1 MRFFQMDARKFTERL
16 PGTPE
21 QVRNARLI
29 IAKVLGDAHPC
40 IDDAVLLASE
50 TATNAIRHTDSARP
64 GGGFALTVD
73 HTDAWARITVGD
85 DGSTNVPCLCPL
97 TPTSANG
104 RGMKLL
110 DMLAY
115 RWGLVREKSRNEV
128 WFEVGR

>member
-1 MRFFQMDARKFTERL
+1 MGFFQMDARKFTEWL

-21 QVRNARLI
+21 QVRNARMI

-50 TATNAIRHTDSARP
+50 TATNAIRHTDSAGP
-64 GGGFALTVD
+64 GGGFALTVER
-73 HTDAWARITVGD
+73 TDVWARVTVGD
-85 DGSTNVPCLCPL
+85 DGSTKVPCFCPL

-110 DMLAY
+110 DMLAFG
-115 RWGLVREKSRNEV
+115 WGLVREKRRNEV